1 MVKYY
6 IEVLKPRASI
16 LLTFIGVCAA
26 VVAADG
32 HLSLRFLL
40 IAATIFI
47 ASAGANGMTNYLD
60 CGIDAK
66 MLRTRHR
73 VLPSEGISPK
83 EKVLPLLVSLI
94 IAGLVLSWFLHPFA
108 FIADLVG
115 TIAAVVWR
123 KRAICVFP
131 QGVIASCAP
140 ILMGWFSI
148 TTAFS
153 WEIVLLCL
161 LIALWVPLHVWS
173 VMIAHRD
180 DYLNAGLAFFPMS
193 REVKDSVKVLLILA
207 VVLYG
212 SSIALYLMGDFA
224 LLYLILSNILGI
236 IMVCASVRLVVSSD
250 SQDAWKIYKISSFPY
265 LGLLFLAM
273 WLDIGIF

>member
-1 MVKYY
+1 MVKNYL
-6 IEVLKPRASI
+6 EVLKPRASI

-73 VLPSEGISPK
+73 ALPSERISPK

-94 IAGLVLSWFLHPFA
+94 IAGLVLAWFLHPFA
-108 FIADLVG
+108 FIADLIG

-123 KRAICVFP
+123 KRAMCVFP

-140 ILMGWFSI
+140 ILMGWFAI
-148 TTAFS
+148 TPAFS

-173 VMIAHRD
+173 IMIAHRD
-180 DYLNAGLAFFPMS
+180 DYLNAGLTFFPMS
-193 REVKDSVKVLLILA
+193 REVKDSVKVLLVLS

-212 SSIALYLMGDFA
+212 SSIALYFMGDFA
-224 LLYLILSNILGI
+224 LLYLILANILGV
-236 IMVCASVRLVVSSD
+236 IMVYASARLVISSD
-250 SQDAWKIYKISSFPY
+250 SQGAWKVYKLSSFPY
-265 LGLLFLAM
+265 LGLLFLIM
-273 WLDIGIF
+273 WLDIWIF